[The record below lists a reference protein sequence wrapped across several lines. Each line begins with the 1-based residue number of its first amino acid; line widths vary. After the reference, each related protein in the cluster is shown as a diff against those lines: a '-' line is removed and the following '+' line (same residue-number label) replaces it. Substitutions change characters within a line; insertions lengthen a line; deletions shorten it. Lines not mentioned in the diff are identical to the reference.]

1 MVVLCLF
8 QVFCVSVNVFG
19 NYFVSH
25 GYFVSLFN
33 SLYGCVVSLT
43 SSLPVQE
50 SIIGLD
56 LFFGFVDSKKDI
68 EYLWS

>member
-1 MVVLCLF
+1 MSLSGLLCLF
-8 QVFCVSVNVFG
+8 VNVFG